1 MAGGAD
7 TTIPIELDPNLM
19 GQQLNEWVN
28 KGLVKDPQA
37 QRQKESEKGEETHAE
52 GIHEGIHQESSRK
65 RNKPTWMGLCN
76 VKKSTNFTIVSYEF
90 VLFFEFVFQFCLK
103 KRGGNINTEN
113 SEL

>member
-37 QRQKESEKGEETHAE
+37 QGQKESEKGEETHA
-52 GIHEGIHQESSRK
+52 
-65 RNKPTWMGLCN
+65 
-76 VKKSTNFTIVSYEF
+76 
-90 VLFFEFVFQFCLK
+90 
-103 KRGGNINTEN
+103 
-113 SEL
+113 